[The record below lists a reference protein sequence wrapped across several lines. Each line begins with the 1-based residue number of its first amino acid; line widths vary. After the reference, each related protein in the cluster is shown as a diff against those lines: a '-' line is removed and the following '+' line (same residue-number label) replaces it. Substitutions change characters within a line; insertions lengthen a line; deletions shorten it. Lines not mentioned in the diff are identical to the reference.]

1 MKSPPPWPLQNKSF
15 PPTPCSLN
23 FSDFRSLLSFLLL
36 CNQGVQSQPPDFN
49 NNWGGA
55 GRSKPDGVGV
65 AEGGGVDFLPGK
77 RFRETTN
84 SLHLQNELASQLGG
98 IFSCAAI
105 VLYSP
110 RTENT
115 RKIAANFQNEYKSGM
130 QNFPCVGT
138 PGPDRNTALGRNS
151 NAVASF

>member
-1 MKSPPPWPLQNKSF
+1 MQSGGPV
-15 PPTPCSLN
+15 PTPRLQQQ
-23 FSDFRSLLSFLLL
+23 L
-36 CNQGVQSQPPDFN
+36 
-49 NNWGGA
+49 GGA

-65 AEGGGVDFLPGK
+65 AEGGDVDFLPGK

-84 SLHLQNELASQLGG
+84 SFVSKMSWLPIGG

-105 VLYSP
+105 VMYSP

-130 QNFPCVGT
+130 QNFPCVGP
-138 PGPDRNTALGRNS
+138 PGSARKTALGRNP